1 MGKEIK
7 NRIQGFPPF
16 RKSLYRLK
24 SLAALLITTVL
35 LAGCGAKPA
44 AAEADV
50 VSVVCTIFP
59 QYDWVCVLLDGVTAD
74 TKVTLLSDDGTD
86 IHSYQPSVQDMA
98 VIRESDLLIYIGG
111 DSEDWLLDMV
121 EEDDELKERSVN
133 LLELMGE
140 LVLKEEEK
148 EGMTDEIGHVHDEN
162 FEAEDDEHV
171 WLSFENAGVLCEELA
186 ECLIELLPEEETVIR
201 ANLEAYEGQIAA
213 LEAEYMQAVETARYD
228 TLLFGDR
235 FPFRYLT
242 EEFGLDYYA
251 AFAGCNADAEAS
263 FETIVFLIEK
273 LDELDLPAILIIE
286 GSDAKLAETIRK
298 NTQSADQEIL
308 TLNSMQ
314 AVSWDEVEA
323 GTTWLGIMEENLQVL
338 KTALGSE

>member
-1 MGKEIK
+1 MKRMK
-7 NRIQGFPPF
+7 
-16 RKSLYRLK
+16 LT
-24 SLAALLITTVL
+24 AALLIMAVL
-35 LAGCGAKPA
+35 LAGCGAKTA
-44 AAEADV
+44 ADSDV
-50 VSVVCTIFP
+50 VSVVCTVFP
-59 QYDWVCVLLDGVTAD
+59 QYDWVCILLDGVSTNVE
-74 TKVTLLSDDGTD
+74 VTLLSDDGTD

-98 VIRESDLLIYIGG
+98 VVRESDLLIYIGG
-111 DSEDWLLDMV
+111 DSEDWLLEMV
-121 EEDDELKERSVN
+121 EADETLKGRSVN

-140 LVLKEEEK
+140 LVLEEEEK
-148 EGMTDEIGHVHDEN
+148 EGMTDEIGHVHDED

-171 WLSFENAGVLCEELA
+171 WLSFANARVLCGELA
-186 ECLIELLPEEETVIR
+186 GCLIALMPEEESAIQ
-201 ANLEAYEGQIAA
+201 ANLEEYKEQIAA
-213 LEAEYMQAVETARYD
+213 LEEEYAQAVDTARYD

-242 EEFGLDYYA
+242 EEFGLNYYA

-286 GSDAKLAETIRK
+286 GSDSKLAETIRK
-298 NTQSADQEIL
+298 NTQAADQEIL

-314 AVSWDEVEA
+314 AVSRDEVESGA
-323 GTTWLGIMEENLQVL
+323 TWLGIMEDNLAVL

>member
-1 MGKEIK
+1 MKRMK
-7 NRIQGFPPF
+7 
-16 RKSLYRLK
+16 LT
-24 SLAALLITTVL
+24 AALLIMAVL
-35 LAGCGAKPA
+35 LAGCGAKTA
-44 AAEADV
+44 ADSDV
-50 VSVVCTIFP
+50 VSVVCTVFP
-59 QYDWVCVLLDGVTAD
+59 QYDWVCILLDGVSTNVE
-74 TKVTLLSDDGTD
+74 VTLLSDDGTD

-98 VIRESDLLIYIGG
+98 VVRESDLLIYIGG
-111 DSEDWLLDMV
+111 DSEDWLLEMV
-121 EEDDELKERSVN
+121 EADETLKGRSVN

-140 LVLKEEEK
+140 LVLEEEEK
-148 EGMTDEIGHVHDEN
+148 EGMTDEIGHVHDED

-171 WLSFENAGVLCEELA
+171 WLSFANARVLCGELA
-186 ECLIELLPEEETVIR
+186 GCLIALMPEEESVIR
-201 ANLEAYEGQIAA
+201 ANLEEYKEQIAA
-213 LEAEYMQAVETARYD
+213 LEEEYAQAVDTARYD

-242 EEFGLDYYA
+242 EEFGLNYYA

-286 GSDAKLAETIRK
+286 GSDSKLAETIRK
-298 NTQSADQEIL
+298 NTQAADQEIL

-314 AVSWDEVEA
+314 AVSRDEVEA
-323 GTTWLGIMEENLQVL
+323 GATWLGIMEDNLAVL